1 MYHMILLFVFLGGFL
16 GPEMRC
22 VTALTVYTPSVVEVA
37 TGTDVKLR
45 CTFNSSYPVSQE
57 SVKVTWYFAALNP
70 AGPKEP
76 VFHYSGMGFPPP
88 GHFRDHVVWS
98 GDVMKKDVSLT
109 LLRVSPRFCGTYIC
123 QVHNTPEIT
132 GRVGEI
138 SLRVVNKTASL
149 DPLGWLLA
157 LVDLSAA
164 IV

>member
-1 MYHMILLFVFLGGFL
+1 MV
-16 GPEMRC
+16 
-22 VTALTVYTPSVVEVA
+22 
-37 TGTDVKLR
+37 
-45 CTFNSSYPVSQE
+45 Q
-57 SVKVTWYFAALNP
+57 
-70 AGPKEP
+70 

-138 SLRVVNKTASL
+138 SLRVVNKTASKKMSL
-149 DPLGWLLA
+149 MTNDVSVWSPSLMAMQRHLLG
-157 LVDLSAA
+157 SFRT
-164 IV
+164 

>member
-1 MYHMILLFVFLGGFL
+1 
-16 GPEMRC
+16 MRC